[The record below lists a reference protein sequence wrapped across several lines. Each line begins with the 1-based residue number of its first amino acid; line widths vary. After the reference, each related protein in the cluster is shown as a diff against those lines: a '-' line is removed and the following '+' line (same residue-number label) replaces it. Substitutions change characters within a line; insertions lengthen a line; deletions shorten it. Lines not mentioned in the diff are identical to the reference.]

1 LNSVVARGV
10 GLRFGAVAALRPLD
24 LELEVGDRL
33 AVLGGNGAGKTT
45 LLRLLATAARPT
57 AGSLELLGLDAV
69 RARGRL
75 RGLIGYVGHQP
86 GLYSMLS
93 ALENLRFFCV
103 LYGLEPSR
111 AGEALELV
119 GLAPGDR
126 PAAELSRGMQQRLV
140 IARSI
145 LHQPELWVLD
155 EPDASLDDEG
165 RLLLRRL
172 AEGRTLVLATHDR
185 ELAKDLCGRSLTLR
199 DGRVEPV
206 RSRLRRA
213 I

>member
-1 LNSVVARGV
+1 MRAVAARGL
-10 GLRFGAVAALRPLD
+10 GLRFGALVALHPLD
-24 LELEVGDRL
+24 LELAAGDRL

-69 RARGRL
+69 RDRGRL
-75 RGLIGYVGHQP
+75 RGRIGYAGHQA
-86 GLYSMLS
+86 GLYGALS

-103 LYGLEPSR
+103 LYGLHPPR
-111 AGEALELV
+111 AAEALELA
-119 GLAPGDR
+119 GLASGQKPV
-126 PAAELSRGMQQRLV
+126 AELSRGMQQRLV

-155 EPDASLDDEG
+155 EPDASLDDQG
-165 RLLLRRL
+165 RLLLGRL

-185 ELAKDLCGRSLTLR
+185 ELAGQLCGRALTLR
-199 DGRVEPV
+199 EGRREPLPA
-206 RSRLRRA
+206 RLRRA
-213 I
+213 M